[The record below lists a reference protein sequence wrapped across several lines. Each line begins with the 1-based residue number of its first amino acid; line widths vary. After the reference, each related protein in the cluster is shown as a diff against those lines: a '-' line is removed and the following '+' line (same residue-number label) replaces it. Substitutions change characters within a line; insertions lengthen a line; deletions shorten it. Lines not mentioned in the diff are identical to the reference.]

1 MNSRH
6 QSLDVLRGMAVL
18 LVIVDHYALVN
29 KSNNPIFDAFGRG
42 VDLFFVLSGFLIS
55 GLLFSEY
62 KLTRNIDLK
71 RFWIRRGLKI
81 YPAFYAFILVTTILA
96 FPDRMPAKVFLTETL
111 FLQGYFRHFWV
122 HTWSLA
128 VEEHFYFAL
137 PILFLLLIRLSRNR
151 ENPFRALPLISVVIS
166 AVCFYM
172 RILAARHG
180 AQLGIPTHLRIDAL
194 FVGVALGY
202 YAHFDRSSFYD
213 AGKSWVVIS
222 GSVFALGLL
231 IMPVF
236 LQLTFAYVAFA
247 FIVAWAANRQS
258 QRSGYI
264 AGLIAFIGCHSY
276 SIYLWHAVVV
286 LWLAWFPARWFRFP
300 AYLVMAIV
308 MGTLMSK
315 LVEIPALRLR
325 DKLFPSIRPRVIVPQ
340 QAGPEDSVPAR
351 LAAGEG
357 VA

>member
-1 MNSRH
+1 
-6 QSLDVLRGMAVL
+6 
-18 LVIVDHYALVN
+18 
-29 KSNNPIFDAFGRG
+29 
-42 VDLFFVLSGFLIS
+42 
-55 GLLFSEY
+55 
-62 KLTRNIDLK
+62 
-71 RFWIRRGLKI
+71 
-81 YPAFYAFILVTTILA
+81 
-96 FPDRMPAKVFLTETL
+96 
-111 FLQGYFRHFWV
+111 
-122 HTWSLA
+122 
-128 VEEHFYFAL
+128 
-137 PILFLLLIRLSRNR
+137 
-151 ENPFRALPLISVVIS
+151 
-166 AVCFYM
+166 M
-172 RILAARHG
+172 RILAACHG

-194 FVGVALGY
+194 FAGVVLGY

-213 AGKSWVVIS
+213 ARKSWVVIS

-276 SIYLWHAVVV
+276 STCLWHAVVV

-325 DKLFPSIRPRVIVPQ
+325 EKLFPSIRPRVIVPQ
-340 QAGPEDSVPAR
+340 QARPEDSVPAR
-351 LAAGEG
+351 LMADTVVPPNHTLGAPSAPSQAIQWSLPYYVKGLSLAIPIYFVTVHLCAWVLIVPGLLLAGRPDFRHIYSSAYMLETG
-357 VA
+357 YSSQLGNYSIQKDFQDRSVSHQDLALQIIRGHLRH